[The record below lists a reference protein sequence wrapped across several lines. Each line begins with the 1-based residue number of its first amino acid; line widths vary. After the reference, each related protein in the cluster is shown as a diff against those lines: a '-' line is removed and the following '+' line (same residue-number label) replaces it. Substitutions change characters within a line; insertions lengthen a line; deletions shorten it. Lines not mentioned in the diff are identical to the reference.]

1 MSESLFIPHG
11 IFELIAASVTV
22 LGILLALDKRI
33 IDNYQEML
41 EIQENRKTML
51 DNGITK
57 KFIDRF
63 DTTVDELFNNIN
75 VGMIRLIEGQKDYKY
90 RHMLITMAGIGVL
103 LAYGLS
109 LITEEFKP
117 SFFWSS
123 VVIMGGMCPTIIHLL
138 IHRNLIMRAL
148 EYIENTN
155 YQFVQLQDALKA
167 TDPETSQNKNG

>member
-1 MSESLFIPHG
+1 MSESVFITYG

-41 EIQENRKTML
+41 DIQKYRKTIL
-51 DNGITK
+51 DDGIDK
-57 KFIDRF
+57 ELIHRS
-63 DTTVDELFNNIN
+63 DTTVDELFNIIS
-75 VGMIRLIEGQKDYKY
+75 VGSIRLTEGQKDYKY

-109 LITEEFKP
+109 LIIEEFEP

-123 VVIMGGMCPTIIHLL
+123 VIIMSGMCPTLIHLL
-138 IHRNLIMRAL
+138 IHRNLIMRVL
-148 EYIENTN
+148 KYIESTD
-155 YQFVQLQDALKA
+155 YIFDQLQDAIK
-167 TDPETSQNKNG
+167 TDDDASQKTK